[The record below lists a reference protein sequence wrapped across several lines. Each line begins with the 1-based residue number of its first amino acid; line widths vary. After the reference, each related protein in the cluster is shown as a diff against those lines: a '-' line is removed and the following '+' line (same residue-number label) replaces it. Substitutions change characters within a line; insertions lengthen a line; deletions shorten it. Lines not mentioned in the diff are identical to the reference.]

1 MTDTHH
7 DAIPKWIFWY
17 GAIILA
23 GFPLVTGVIT
33 LTGSN
38 IGTVAL
44 ADGTQMDTGLFKYAI
59 RNIAAAV
66 AMGFALYMR
75 SAAMLVVVLIMR
87 FITEAGDLLDGLLFG
102 DMGTTGILSY
112 IGLMV
117 VFAFVPYTIAIRQLW
132 PMVRSR
138 R

>member
-1 MTDTHH
+1 MTDTPH
-7 DAIPKWIFWY
+7 DAIPKWLLWY

-23 GFPLVTGVIT
+23 GFPFVTGIMT
-33 LTGSN
+33 LTGPHLGMVS
-38 IGTVAL
+38 L
-44 ADGTQMDTGLFKYAI
+44 ADGAQMDTGLFKYAI

-75 SAAMLVVVLIMR
+75 SAAMLIVVIIMR

-102 DMGTTGILSY
+102 NMDTTGILSY

-117 VFAFVPYTIAIRQLW
+117 VFAFLPYTIAIRQLW
-132 PMVRSR
+132 PIVRSR